1 MLRSDDDEEGGGGVI
16 QDDGEK
22 ESCAGI
28 EIVVSG
34 VLPAAVVWFIAKLI
48 GRSVG
53 RSLSLKPKLCYTS
66 GINMNSFI
74 SLCKLYNKTCYIGF
88 WPTNIA

>member
-1 MLRSDDDEEGGGGVI
+1 MLRSDDDEEGGGGGGGVI

-53 RSLSLKPKLCYTS
+53 RSLSLKPKLCYT
-66 GINMNSFI
+66 
-74 SLCKLYNKTCYIGF
+74 KTCYIGF